1 MLLHRAL
8 LATPIGPMLALA
20 SDDGLCA
27 LEFDGPA
34 RHERLAARLKRWFP
48 PHEIVDGHAPPIRA
62 ARDWLTAYFGGA
74 SADAAAIPLDLRGA
88 PFELRA
94 WQKLRE
100 IPAGA
105 TSTYGTIPTSRRGP

>member
-34 RHERLAARLKRWFP
+34 RHERLAARLAPRALSARPMARIRW
-48 PHEIVDGHAPPIRA
+48 ASSCRA
-62 ARDWLTAYFGGA
+62 TV
-74 SADAAAIPLDLRGA
+74 
-88 PFELRA
+88 
-94 WQKLRE
+94 
-100 IPAGA
+100 
-105 TSTYGTIPTSRRGP
+105 